1 MYCLVVHVLIKS
13 FNQCKDRYILIGY
26 CALTL
31 KTDIMSIIGQVK
43 LKIKIIRLANPFL
56 ILILTLK
63 ERRVFFLIKQLLKFT
78 ALFHVT
84 RKQLIWMFLSKVLS
98 FP

>member
-1 MYCLVVHVLIKS
+1 M
-13 FNQCKDRYILIGY
+13 LIGY

-63 ERRVFFLIKQLLKFT
+63 ERRVFV
-78 ALFHVT
+78 LF
-84 RKQLIWMFLSKVLS
+84 FLSNNSLS
-98 FP
+98 LQPYSMLPENN

>member
-1 MYCLVVHVLIKS
+1 MYYLLVHVLIKS

-31 KTDIMSIIGQVK
+31 KTDIMPIIGQVK
-43 LKIKIIRLANPFL
+43 LKITIIRLANPFL

-63 ERRVFFLIKQLLKFT
+63 ERRVFCFF
-78 ALFHVT
+78 
-84 RKQLIWMFLSKVLS
+84 FLSNNSLS
-98 FP
+98 LQPYSMLPENN